1 MQWKILYAKH
11 IQHNEWDTETVEKT
25 QSEACSINWHQQT
38 QAHTGLQRHTNKK
51 QRAKSTA
58 DKPSPAGMGL
68 LSNLSVPWL

>member
-11 IQHNEWDTETVEKT
+11 IQHNEWDTETVEKNT
-25 QSEACSINWHQQT
+25 VRGMQHKLAPT
-38 QAHTGLQRHTNKK
+38 DTGTYRPAETHTNKK

-68 LSNLSVPWL
+68 SNLSVPWL